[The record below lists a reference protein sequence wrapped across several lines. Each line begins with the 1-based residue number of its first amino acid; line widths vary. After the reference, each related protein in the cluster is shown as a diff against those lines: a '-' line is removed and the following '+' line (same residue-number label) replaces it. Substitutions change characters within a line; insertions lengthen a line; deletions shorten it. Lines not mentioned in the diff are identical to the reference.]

1 MVQTVRTTSM
11 LAGEK
16 IILFEKPLALCRVFF
31 SVRVMARPEMW
42 YETRISFD
50 DPKFSSFYMVN
61 GSEKY
66 FEAKGA
72 DICQGDI
79 WAYNKSEVS
88 LTYALTEI
96 LH

>member
-1 MVQTVRTTSM
+1 MVQTVRTILIS
-11 LAGEK
+11 AGEK

-42 YETRISFD
+42 YETRISFG
-50 DPKFSSFYMVN
+50 DPKFNSFYMVN
-61 GSEKY
+61 GPEKY

-72 DICQGDI
+72 DIWQGDI
-79 WAYNKSEVS
+79 WAYNTSEVT